1 MPPTFLIFLGLIAY
15 LGLTALTCLI
25 FIPMLFF
32 DGKRLFAKKV
42 IATVLTSF
50 PCLIITGLFYSV
62 IFIFPTLLFSWLVN
76 SGYISQRPGIFLTI
90 TGIIIFGGLVAVSAL
105 YLWYFVSKL
114 IYQRLD
120 NKPIQDFLKNEKVFK
135 LLLPYLIK
143 FKLYNPATW
152 QDT

>member
-32 DGKRLFAKKV
+32 DNKRLFAKKV
-42 IATVLTSF
+42 IATVLISF
-50 PCLIITGLFYSV
+50 PCLIVAGLFFTI
-62 IFIFPTLLFSWLVN
+62 IFILPALLFSWLAN
-76 SGYISQRPGIFLTI
+76 SSYISRTPGIFLAI
-90 TGIIIFGGLVAVSAL
+90 IGLIIFGGLVAVSAL

-120 NKPIQDFLKNEKVFK
+120 NKPIQDFLDHDKVFK
-135 LLLPYLIK
+135 FLRPYLIK
-143 FKLYNPATW
+143 FKLYNPAT
-152 QDT
+152 